1 MLSGTYDTTLVTLSI
16 LIAIAASYTALDL
29 AGRIKAATGRVA
41 SANWLVTAALAM
53 GGGIWAMHFVAML
66 AYSMPGMDV
75 SYDVSLTVLSL
86 VLAIVVTGIGFFVV
100 SRSDGGLLALVSS
113 GALMGVGI
121 AGMHYTGMAA
131 MRMRAMLTYDP
142 LWVAISVFIAIA
154 AAIAALW
161 LAFERTG
168 HSQKILAAVFM
179 GFAVSGM
186 HYTGMRAATYTTHHA
201 RDMTS
206 GPTSFDQFS
215 LALGVAVTTFFIL
228 GLALIAS
235 IFDRRF
241 AVLAEGESE
250 ALRRSE
256 ERFRSL
262 YRKTPMPLFSMTET
276 GKMTEVSDDCLN
288 LLGVE
293 RAAMIGQPLDRFMP
307 DDAAAHWREGF
318 RAMLIKDGFV
328 EGEFQVLG
336 ANGRTIDVYA
346 SARLEVPDGGG
357 VAVLG
362 GLVDVT
368 KRKNAEAALRQ
379 AQKMEAV
386 GQLTGGIAHD
396 FNNLLAVI
404 MGNLE
409 LLKKR
414 VGDDPKLQR
423 LVETAFEAGR
433 RGANLTQRMLSFA
446 RQQHLSP
453 ASVDVGELVTDM
465 NDLLQRS
472 LGPQFRIET
481 SFPDQPVLA
490 HADAHQL
497 EMALLN
503 LVVNARDALGESGT
517 IEIDASLR
525 TIANGDR
532 RPLEPGD
539 YAVLSVIDFGAGMDK
554 VTLARAHEPFFTTKG
569 VAKGTG
575 LGLSMVHGFAQQSGG
590 WLDIQS
596 SPGSGTTVEIWLP
609 AAQVSRPLS
618 ARIGSGEDRPN
629 QKLRVLC
636 VDDDAL
642 VLMSTVELLEEL
654 GHRPVSAHS
663 GQAALSVLENEPEP
677 FDLLLTD
684 QSMPGMSGLQLA
696 EIVRASHPTIPIV
709 VATGYSELSEHS
721 KLKLP
726 ILRKPFTQTDLEG
739 AISQVTSARAS
750 QAG

>member
-1 MLSGTYDTTLVTLSI
+1 MLPGTYDATLVILSI

-75 SYDVSLTVLSL
+75 SYDVGLTVLSL
-86 VLAIVVTGIGFFVV
+86 LLAIVVTGIGFFVV
-100 SRSDGGLLALVSS
+100 SRSDGGLLALIAS
-113 GALMGVGI
+113 GVLMGVGI

-131 MRMRAMLTYDP
+131 MHMPAMLTYDP

-161 LAFERTG
+161 LAFEGTG
-168 HSQKILAAVFM
+168 HGQKILAAVFM

-186 HYTGMRAATYTTHHA
+186 HYAGMRAAIYTTHHA
-201 RDMTS
+201 VDPAS
-206 GPTSFDQFS
+206 SPTGFNQFG

-250 ALRRSE
+250 ALRQSE

-276 GKMTEVSDDCLN
+276 GRLTEVSDNCLD
-288 LLGVE
+288 LLGVQ
-293 RAAMIGQPLDRFMP
+293 RAAMIGQPLDIFMP
-307 DDAAAHWREGF
+307 DDAAAQWREGF
-318 RAMLIKDGFV
+318 RAMLVKDGFF
-328 EGEFQVLG
+328 EGEFQVLD
-336 ANGRTIDVYA
+336 ANGRPIDVYA
-346 SARLEVPDGGG
+346 SARLEVPDEGG

-396 FNNLLAVI
+396 FNNLLAVV

-409 LLKKR
+409 LLRKR

-453 ASVDVGELVTDM
+453 ASVDVGELVTGM

-472 LGPQFRIET
+472 LGPQFKIET

-517 IEIDASLR
+517 IEIEASVR
-525 TIANGDR
+525 HVASGEHP
-532 RPLEPGD
+532 PLEAGG
-539 YAVLSVIDFGAGMDK
+539 YAVLSVIDFGTGMDK
-554 VTLARAHEPFFTTKG
+554 LTLARAHEPFFTTKG

-596 SPGSGTTVEIWLP
+596 SPGRGTTVEIWLP
-609 AAQVSRPLS
+609 AAQTPRPLS
-618 ARIGSGEDRPN
+618 TRTGAGEGPPN
-629 QKLRVLC
+629 QALRVLC

-654 GHRPVSAHS
+654 GHRPVSAPNA
-663 GQAALSVLENEPEP
+663 QAALSLLENEPEP
-677 FDLLLTD
+677 FDLVLTD
-684 QSMPGMSGLQLA
+684 QAMPGMSGLQLA
-696 EIVRASHPTIPIV
+696 EIVRQSHPTIPIL
-709 VATGYSELSEHS
+709 VATGYSELAEHS

-726 ILRKPFTQTDLEG
+726 VLRKPFTQTDL
-739 AISQVTSARAS
+739 ARAIIS
-750 QAG
+750 VAASRVGHSG